1 MEKLLLGFQISRVS
15 SSKHAEDTMN
25 ILRRSEYAN
34 IVNFDLEVLADY
46 CRGL

>member
-1 MEKLLLGFQISRVS
+1 MKKSSVWFQILRVS

-34 IVNFDLEVLADY
+34 MVNFDLEVLADY

>member
-1 MEKLLLGFQISRVS
+1 MKKSLLWFQIFRVS